1 MGQKSQLAMARMRL
15 YRADRTKR
23 RLGMD
28 ARKADTRNKI
38 QLGGLIVKAGLAEEP
53 AAVLL
58 GLLLEAA
65 GTLSGPG
72 AGIAQRRWRKTGEAA
87 LSTSGRKT

>member
-1 MGQKSQLAMARMRL
+1 
-15 YRADRTKR
+15 
-23 RLGMD
+23 MD

-65 GTLSGPG
+65 ERFPAPVPG
-72 AGIAQRRWRKTGEAA
+72 LPSAAGAKRAKLRFLPQVENRKDISAIPGLGLA
-87 LSTSGRKT
+87 

>member
-1 MGQKSQLAMARMRL
+1 MI
-15 YRADRTKR
+15 D
-23 RLGMD
+23 
-28 ARKADTRNKI
+28 RKADARRKI
-38 QLGGLIVKAGLAEEP
+38 QLGGLIIKAGLDEEP

-72 AGIAQRRWRKTGEAA
+72 AGIAQRRWREAGEAA

>member
-1 MGQKSQLAMARMRL
+1 MHAAKSSSA
-15 YRADRTKR
+15 
-23 RLGMD
+23 GS
-28 ARKADTRNKI
+28 
-38 QLGGLIVKAGLAEEP
+38 LIKAGLAEEP

-65 GTLSGPG
+65 GTLAGTG
-72 AGIAQRRWRKTGEAA
+72 AGIAQRRWREAGEAA